1 MNTCLIHHSGETEI
15 VKNFIVVILLMARC
29 SGGGASTV
37 RRQQWWYLE
46 SNQSWPI
53 TQTTPQC
60 WILSSSPCS
69 SSSPQASPPH
79 LHCFIKALKN
89 YHCLSII
96 SHCYDLSSLAI
107 LWLKAFVWFIFCN
120 FYRIAKRSGSCVV
133 KHTEAIR
140 RLKVVKNIG
149 ANDFPSS
156 LSLARECLLWEV
168 FKKFDFINY
177 YYYSKFDLIISIY
190 DTKKTPKI

>member
-1 MNTCLIHHSGETEI
+1 MNTCLIHHPGETEI

-37 RRQQWWYLE
+37 PRQQWWYLE

-69 SSSPQASPPH
+69 SSSPQALLH
-79 LHCFIKALKN
+79 LRLEKLSLLEHHFTLLRSLLIRDSLIKSLEE
-89 YHCLSII
+89 YII
-96 SHCYDLSSLAI
+96 
-107 LWLKAFVWFIFCN
+107 WFIFCN

-168 FKKFDFINY
+168 FKKFDFSND
-177 YYYSKFDLIISIY
+177 YYYSRFDFITSTY
-190 DTKKTPKI
+190 HTKPTPKI